1 MKLSRNIEINNS
13 PLQET
18 FTLLL
23 KIFSIKNFRFA
34 NKIKEV
40 SNLLNSFLIFIFE
53 KAKKL
58 AKIGNRKKLTFYDLI
73 NSIGENEIFQ
83 IKINRPNNYRVFQKN
98 KKILLHDS
106 KYFIYPDEIFK
117 EISKKSEKPYIFQ
130 NWFKISQKKRSLSD
144 TNSLDNFTTFSLNET
159 IFICY
164 IFNFAFSKRISE
176 RKLSLAIIS
185 TSCDFRNIFIYFL
198 SWTTNFLSN
207 NVNIKG
213 FFMGLKIIHTIIINN
228 SLFLFNYYKKIIS
241 ILADLIFKKSIQIN
255 YKRVKGI
262 IVYSYGLL
270 KSVERLFFKAP
281 DFFFIK
287 LKWFFMKKLFKLTD
301 NEKKNPKKIL
311 IFYNINKFTNEL
323 FLNPF
328 FNNLMKK
335 KRFLDKFN

>member
-1 MKLSRNIEINNS
+1 MKLSRNIETNNS

-117 EISKKSEKPYIFQ
+117 EISKKTEKPYIFQ

-144 TNSLDNFTTFSLNET
+144 TNSLHNFTIFSLNET

-164 IFNFAFSKRISE
+164 IFNFAFSKKISE
-176 RKLSLAIIS
+176 RKLCLAIIS
-185 TSCDFRNIFIYFL
+185 NSCDFRNIFVYFL

-213 FFMGLKIIHTIIINN
+213 VFMGLKIIHTIIINN

-270 KSVERLFFKAP
+270 KSVERIFFKAH

-311 IFYNINKFTNEL
+311 IFYNINKVTNEL

-335 KRFLDKFN
+335 ERFFDKF